1 MNGFRIESQGAET
14 MLVYRLGEGEH
25 LDSFAKGM
33 LQSNDMAGILRPSF
47 IQRDREQYLKFPV
60 TSRIPL
66 NQFIEREMEKETVLK
81 LFLTMSNAIQE
92 VEEYMLSPEKI
103 LLDPEY
109 IFVNIRQK
117 EAGLLYLP
125 VDEFTQDITVKEFFL
140 YLLSHMQY
148 VPDGDLSYVARLIH
162 FLNQKKHWTLEELKR
177 QISRLM
183 NERNDPPAP
192 REQVLPAKTGT
203 VNGEITAPA
212 VQSVSGSAYN
222 PGLSAEPEFS
232 GMQSQRAAGIPENEV
247 PPIPEE
253 ATRQAKK
260 GGLFSFGKKKQKAP
274 EHEAVPSL
282 GQVPLPVPPSGM
294 AIPGQPVPPSGMAVP
309 GQPVPPSG
317 MAVPGQPVPP
327 AGMAIPGQPVPPSE
341 MKIPDNTKHEKKG
354 GAGRWPFGKNKK
366 GSHESMNSPAMPEFS
381 QNSQEQAAA
390 FQPRRTP
397 ASPPYEQAG
406 SNGAVYM
413 DYGSSNEESQTVIM
427 GGGFDYGSTMIL
439 GSDQGSGGQ
448 VSNHVVKIIRRR
460 TGQSMLMNKD
470 LFRIGSEA
478 SFVDLFI
485 GDNPAIGSCHA
496 NIYERGGAY
505 YIADQNSVNHTYV
518 NGKMVQP
525 GQMVQLMS
533 GSLITL
539 ADEDFDFIVS

>member
-203 VNGEITAPA
+203 VNGEITEI
-212 VQSVSGSAYN
+212 G
-222 PGLSAEPEFS
+222 
-232 GMQSQRAAGIPENEV
+232 RA
-247 PPIPEE
+247 
-253 ATRQAKK
+253 
-260 GGLFSFGKKKQKAP
+260 
-274 EHEAVPSL
+274 
-282 GQVPLPVPPSGM
+282 
-294 AIPGQPVPPSGMAVP
+294 
-309 GQPVPPSG
+309 
-317 MAVPGQPVPP
+317 
-327 AGMAIPGQPVPPSE
+327 
-341 MKIPDNTKHEKKG
+341 
-354 GAGRWPFGKNKK
+354 
-366 GSHESMNSPAMPEFS
+366 
-381 QNSQEQAAA
+381 
-390 FQPRRTP
+390 
-397 ASPPYEQAG
+397 
-406 SNGAVYM
+406 
-413 DYGSSNEESQTVIM
+413 
-427 GGGFDYGSTMIL
+427 
-439 GSDQGSGGQ
+439 
-448 VSNHVVKIIRRR
+448 HV
-460 TGQSMLMNKD
+460 
-470 LFRIGSEA
+470 
-478 SFVDLFI
+478 
-485 GDNPAIGSCHA
+485 
-496 NIYERGGAY
+496 
-505 YIADQNSVNHTYV
+505 
-518 NGKMVQP
+518 
-525 GQMVQLMS
+525 
-533 GSLITL
+533 
-539 ADEDFDFIVS
+539 